1 VWSGDPDNRKL
12 YDSLSPDDTP
22 QVLNIAAT
30 YEQPFGKGKHFLN
43 QGGVANAILGGWKLN
58 QNWNLQSGVP
68 MYFTS
73 VACNY
78 IYGAHNSCLPDLVGN
93 LAAGRGSKT
102 RAQQENQWYNP
113 NALAPPW
120 GTDPTLLYEYT
131 TGLDPSG
138 NAVDPNTVDAFWRFG
153 NSGLRPPSGRIPGYW
168 DAEELTS
175 FAWDMRLTLSCL
187 QGIANR
193 RRPRLYLLHDRYD
206 ELWLD
211 WLRERGDVDAIEWLE
226 VGQVFERFLPDAVPL
241 YVTDPAVP
249 ASVNVAT
256 MLASVY
262 DGLVAT
268 PNTLGLFKLPL
279 GTNTSTLPAGL
290 DLRILGWKK
299 DVDAYRWAFEHLE
312 SSLSRQAVC
321 ILDPHEVA
329 LRDYLVE
336 FKIPVLWVS
345 GPQEVRNN
353 PKSWSEQEVQFA
365 REILMK

>member
-1 VWSGDPDNRKL
+1 
-12 YDSLSPDDTP
+12 
-22 QVLNIAAT
+22 
-30 YEQPFGKGKHFLN
+30 
-43 QGGVANAILGGWKLN
+43 
-58 QNWNLQSGVP
+58 
-68 MYFTS
+68 
-73 VACNY
+73 
-78 IYGAHNSCLPDLVGN
+78 
-93 LAAGRGSKT
+93 
-102 RAQQENQWYNP
+102 
-113 NALAPPW
+113 
-120 GTDPTLLYEYT
+120 
-131 TGLDPSG
+131 
-138 NAVDPNTVDAFWRFG
+138 VDPNTVDAFWRFG

-299 DVDAYRWAFEHLE
+299 DVHAYRWAFEHLE

-336 FKIPVLWVS
+336 FKIPVLWIS

-365 REILMK
+365 REILMKWPPNIPCFGWRRRLRADASQRTSRPAFGSRRKHQNRNQLWRGRIHCPPGRGCLASNHLRLGCQRRVCTRSHRKSGWRSGSHAARRRQISGFACR